1 MKKIALF
8 LGAGAS
14 VPYGMPTTKELMEK
28 LDSSFPRPDLLGRY
42 PDIEHIVQILDQEK
56 LIAKSKAMTHHC
68 VTNGKLRACLDMTTQ
83 AKKIID
89 ALIRSQYKWETS
101 RGQVAEEILSPLFK
115 LAMSDEK
122 YVTIFTTNYDTVIER
137 YTEQPGRDIDLI
149 NGFKPHPTAHA
160 HVWTESFTSSNDMPT
175 KAFLY
180 KLHGSLSWQ
189 KIDVGGE
196 EAIAEKPDE
205 SAPRSG
211 IPDTYIR
218 PSLDVK
224 NEASRMEPYATIR
237 RKFAK
242 LLPSFDVC
250 IVIGC
255 SFRDGH
261 IFKEFIEFIRHGG
274 VLIAISPTASGDFLH
289 ALERPPP
296 PDKTAKWGERSLY
309 SMSYRPGEPQRFY
322 AVQQKLGEDD
332 TGAIMDTIS
341 GIINGGR
348 SPHILGSIVEE
359 PAA

>member
-14 VPYGMPTTKELMEK
+14 IPYGMPTTKELMEK
-28 LDSSFPRPDLLGRY
+28 LDPSFPRQDLLGLY
-42 PDIEHIVQILDQEK
+42 PDIEHIVQILDQEAR
-56 LIAKSKAMTHHC
+56 IAKLKAVTHHC
-68 VTNGKLRACLDMTTQ
+68 ATNGELRACLDMTTH

-89 ALIRSQYKWETS
+89 DLIRSQYMWEPS
-101 RGQVAEEILSPLFK
+101 RGQVAEEILDPLFK
-115 LAMSDEK
+115 LVMSNEK
-122 YVTIFTTNYDTVIER
+122 CVTIFTTNYDTVIER
-137 YTEQPGRDIDLI
+137 YTEQPGRDMDLI

-160 HVWTESFTSSNDMPT
+160 HLWAESFTPNNDMAI
-175 KAFLY
+175 KVFLY

-196 EAIAEKPDE
+196 RAIAEKPDE

-224 NEASRMEPYATIR
+224 NEAAQVEPYAAIH

-242 LLPSFDVC
+242 LLPSFDAC

-255 SFRDGH
+255 SFRDEH

-274 VLIAISPTASGDFLH
+274 VLIAISPTASVDFLR
-289 ALERPPP
+289 ALKRPPP
-296 PDKTAKWGERSLY
+296 PDKTAKWGEKSLY

-348 SPHILGSIVEE
+348 SPRILGSIVE
-359 PAA
+359 PDA